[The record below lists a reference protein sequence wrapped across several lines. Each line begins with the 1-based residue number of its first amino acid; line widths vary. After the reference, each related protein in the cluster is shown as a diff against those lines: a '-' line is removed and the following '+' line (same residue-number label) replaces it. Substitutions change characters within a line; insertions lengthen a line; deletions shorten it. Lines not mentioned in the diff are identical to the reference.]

1 MYSIRWR
8 CTKNNIFFFQIFW
21 KGGLSKKN
29 STGIWSFLYYQ
40 KKMIFLFPKNMI
52 LFFRRKM
59 KDGLSQKKTNK
70 KTWKYDI
77 FCKCS
82 EKMVFPKNSYWNIS
96 FFDYQERWYFYFLE
110 MWSHYLSFCFQLIC
124 SNLLI
129 SLQITFSPNQIC
141 TGMCSS
147 KCWWFYKDAS
157 H

>member
-59 KDGLSQKKTNK
+59 KDNLSQKN
-70 KTWKYDI
+70 TWKYDI
-77 FCKCS
+77 FFKCP
-82 EKMVFPKNSYWNIS
+82 EKMVFPKQSTLEYDLPCIISKDGIS
-96 FFDYQERWYFYFLE
+96 FPENTIFSENERWFFSRNTWKYDN
-110 MWSHYLSFCFQLIC
+110 FCI
-124 SNLLI
+124 
-129 SLQITFSPNQIC
+129 
-141 TGMCSS
+141 
-147 KCWWFYKDAS
+147 YV
-157 H
+157 